1 MKYSLTLAALTLMLS
16 STFSQSYYFPPA
28 DNDDWAHLSPDSL
41 NWCADSI
48 QLLYDFLE
56 EEQTKSFVVLKDGK
70 IVLEEY
76 FGTYERDSLWFWF
89 SAGKSLRSLLVGI
102 AQEEGYLDIHDRTSD
117 YLGEGWTSLP
127 SEKEDSITIWH
138 QLTMTTGLDED
149 EFFCTDPECLTYVAD
164 AGTRWY
170 YHNGPY
176 SLLKEV
182 LSEATGQG
190 INVYTNSRVRNKIE
204 MNSGFWL
211 PVGYNT
217 FFLSTALDMARFGL
231 LILNEGTWDGT
242 AVINDME
249 YFQQMINSSQ
259 ALNPSYGYLWWLNGK
274 DTYIPPST
282 SISFPGPM
290 APAAP
295 SDVILAA
302 GAQGQYISISP
313 SEGLVIVRQ
322 GTSNDD
328 DLAAVDLHN
337 EIWERLSQLEC
348 TISTIDEVEETPIEV
363 YPNPANKLLNVNVTN
378 NIGSAHMYLKDM
390 GGRIVLSQG
399 LMLGENT
406 IDVHSLSKG
415 MYTLLVIGNQEEYV
429 KRVVIK

>member
-1 MKYSLTLAALTLMLS
+1 MKGLLTLAALILMLNS
-16 STFSQSYYFPPA
+16 ALSQAYYFPPA
-28 DNDDWAHLSPDSL
+28 DNDDWVQLSPDSL
-41 NWCADSI
+41 NWCVDSI

-70 IVLEEY
+70 IVLEKY
-76 FGTYERDSLWFWF
+76 FGTYEQDSLWFWF

-102 AQEEGYLDIHDRTSD
+102 AQEEGYLDVHDRTSD

-127 SEKEDSITIWH
+127 SEKENSITIWH
-138 QLTMTTGLDED
+138 QLTMTTGLDGD

-170 YHNGPY
+170 YHNSPY

-190 INVYTNSRVRNKIE
+190 INLYTNSRVRNKIE

-231 LILNEGTWDGT
+231 LILNEGSWDGT
-242 AVINDME
+242 AVINDVE
-249 YFQQMINSSQ
+249 YFQQMVNSSQ
-259 ALNPSYGYLWWLNGK
+259 QLNPSYGYLWWLNGK
-274 DTYIPPST
+274 DSFIPPST

-313 SEGLVIVRQ
+313 SEGLVVVRQ
-322 GTSNDD
+322 GTSSDD

-348 TISTIDEVEETPIEV
+348 SISAIEEVEEYPIEV
-363 YPNPANKLLNVNVTN
+363 YPNPANDLLNINVT
-378 NIGSAHMYLKDM
+378 GSIEASHMYLKDM
-390 GGRIVLSQG
+390 SGRLVLNQG
-399 LMLGENT
+399 LVSGKNT
-406 IDVHSLSKG
+406 IDIGFLSRG
-415 MYTLLVIGNQEEYV
+415 IYTLLVVGNHHEYV
-429 KRVVIK
+429 EQIVVR